1 MFPQQQAVFS
11 TYNINM
17 SQVVEI
23 NNFFRTAVKNDVEE
37 VRGKMILSER
47 QEFIFD
53 HYYLKKQ
60 NVNFIADSLFI
71 SPEVINR
78 ELRIIRGKIAKI
90 LGV

>member
-23 NNFFRTAVKNDVEE
+23 NNFFKTAVKNDVEE
-37 VRGKMILSER
+37 VRGKIILSER

-78 ELRIIRGKIAKI
+78 ELRIIREKIAKI

>member
-1 MFPQQQAVFS
+1 MFPQQQTVFS
-11 TYNINM
+11 IYNINM
-17 SQVVEI
+17 SQVVKI
-23 NNFFRTAVKNDVEE
+23 NNFFKTAVKNDVEE
-37 VRGKMILSER
+37 VRGKIILSER

>member
-23 NNFFRTAVKNDVEE
+23 NNFFKTAVKNDVEE
-37 VRGKMILSER
+37 VRGKIILSER